1 MMNNKLRKVAR
12 ALAAILVVFII
23 LLAGYIACVY
33 FSYRSAE
40 AHAQTFCDEVP
51 LGSDVSASVARAK
64 AGKLLYQCDEGEG
77 CTFFFPTITM
87 FDVAVCTVATDG
99 KGAVLST
106 HSEMQ
111 YD

>member
-1 MMNNKLRKVAR
+1 MNIKLRNVAR
-12 ALAAILVVFII
+12 ILAAILLVSTI
-23 LLAGYIACVY
+23 LLASYVACVH

-40 AHAQTFCDEVP
+40 RKAQAFCDQLP

-64 AGKLLYQCDEGEG
+64 TANLLYRCDEGKG

-87 FDVAVCTVATDG
+87 FDVAVCDVATDG
-99 KGAVLST
+99 KGGVLST

>member
-1 MMNNKLRKVAR
+1 MNNRLRKVAR
-12 ALAAILVVFII
+12 ILAAILVVFVI
-23 LLAGYIACVY
+23 LLAGYVACVY
-33 FSYRSAE
+33 LSYRSAE
-40 AHAQTFCDEVP
+40 RNARAFCDETR

-64 AGKLLYQCDEGEG
+64 AGKLLYRCDEGKG

-99 KGAVLST
+99 KGAVVST